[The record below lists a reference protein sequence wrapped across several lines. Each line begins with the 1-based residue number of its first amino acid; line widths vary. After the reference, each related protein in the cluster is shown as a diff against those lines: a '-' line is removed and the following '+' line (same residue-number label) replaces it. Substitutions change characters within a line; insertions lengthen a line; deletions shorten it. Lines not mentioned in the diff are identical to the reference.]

1 MKQVLV
7 VDDIQSE
14 LQLMTSYLE
23 KGGYSVMPV
32 LSGTEALEQLK
43 QQIPDVIITDLVM
56 PEMSGLELCRKIKK
70 NPDTAEIPIIACTT
84 KDRQVDQKWAKKQ
97 GVTIYLIKPCTQEQM
112 VDAVESVTQ

>member
-23 KGGYSVMPV
+23 KGGYSVIGA
-32 LSGTEALEQLK
+32 LSGAEALEKLQ
-43 QQIPDVIITDLVM
+43 QQIPDAIIADLVM

-70 NPDTAEIPIIACTT
+70 NPETAEVPIIACTT

-97 GVTIYLIKPCTQEQM
+97 GVAIYLVKPCNQEQM
-112 VDAVESVTQ
+112 VEAVESVTQ